1 MNKHIELVK
10 RYLAGEVV
18 SVEALK
24 ANADAA
30 KVICT
35 GNAKASADYV
45 AYAAYAAYADAAD
58 ATYADADA
66 ADAAAYWVKRY
77 EEITK

>member
-1 MNKHIELVK
+1 MNEHIELVK

-30 KVICT
+30 KLLSYS
-35 GNAKASADYV
+35 AKASADYV
-45 AYAAYAAYADAAD
+45 AYAAYAAHADATD
-58 ATYADADA
+58 ATYAAADA
-66 ADAAAYWVKRY
+66 AASAAYWVKRY
-77 EEITK
+77 EELGE

>member
-1 MNKHIELVK
+1 MNEHIEVVK

-30 KVICT
+30 W
-35 GNAKASADYV
+35 AAYDADPSYSAYADDE
-45 AYAAYAAYADAAD
+45 AAYAADQAAYAADDDAAD
-58 ATYADADA
+58 S
-66 ADAAAYWVKRY
+66 AAYWVKRY
-77 EEITK
+77 EELTK